1 MKASISGIPSEHLL
15 LQRLESIKILQEK
28 THMKDHHPRPSV
40 IAVLIL
46 LVIAFGAGVFL
57 PRYISNRLGWNQ
69 QEPPE
74 PEVDVSYIE
83 SRMEDGADLTT
94 VELIYS
100 GMLTYTNGGRIPI
113 LTRNG
118 FTMTY
123 QATVRAGVDLTQ
135 VELEVTDTR
144 VIVTL
149 PQTEIQSVHVDPDS
163 IVFYDESHS
172 IFNRTENSDTV
183 NAISTAEQDVEDNV
197 DLQELLD
204 RSREHTEAII
214 RGVLEGQ
221 IGERQLVIQ

>member
-40 IAVLIL
+40 IAVFIL

-83 SRMEDGADLTT
+83 SRMEDVADLTT

-123 QATVRAGVDLTQ
+123 QATVCAGVDLTQ